1 MERGD
6 NNKLDSALGREY
18 SSISSNTLEN
28 ISKSVHHEYDE
39 DALKW
44 AALERLPTF
53 DRVKKGLLLGSRG
66 RTSEIDVKRL
76 DLHDRNKI
84 MERLVKDTEEEN
96 EKFLLKLRNRID
108 R

>member
-1 MERGD
+1 M
-6 NNKLDSALGREY
+6 GRENFNELEG
-18 SSISSNTLEN
+18 NTLEN
-28 ISKSVHHEYDE
+28 FSTSLHDE
-39 DALKW
+39 DDEEALKW

-66 RTSEIDVKRL
+66 RTSEIDIKNL
-76 DLHDRNKI
+76 DFHERIKTV
-84 MERLVKDTEEEN
+84 ERLVKNTEEEN